1 MTKRERNDTYRE
13 VRKTIRQAE
22 MEIYDDEHLMILSGS
37 LQFTLMY
44 CDYIKHHCLYCLWIN
59 YLNLNML
66 VVTANVLFY
75 TLCVTPP

>member
-44 CDYIKHHCLYCLWIN
+44 CDYIKHHCL
-59 YLNLNML
+59 
-66 VVTANVLFY
+66 
-75 TLCVTPP
+75 